1 MSENNNENYKIILE
15 YIKDLSIET
24 PNVQALTFV
33 RQNLSNYIMDIDIST
48 VALKNNALEVT
59 TKLTL
64 QDKKDSLEKSFFEIK
79 YATVIGIDTNISDK
93 KIIGK
98 IVLCDLQKEIY
109 PKIKEIFL
117 GLIKKS
123 GYPELTFEKAVDFEK
138 LYIDKFNWR
147 NFFLFLFLRI
157 AYVVRAHV
165 RQVLLFRHDIQFLNF
180 LKTDFRYFFQLL
192 DQV

>member
-1 MSENNNENYKIILE
+1 MSEEQFKIILE

-24 PNVQALTFV
+24 PNVATLTYV
-33 RQNLSNYIMDIDIST
+33 RENLSNYVMDIDISSL
-48 VALKNNALEVT
+48 VLKNKALEVT

-64 QDKKDSLEKSFFEIK
+64 SDKKESNEKAFFEIK
-79 YATVIGIDTNISDK
+79 YASVITINEMVKDK
-93 KIIGK
+93 KVIGK

-123 GYPELTFEKAVDFEK
+123 GYPELTFEKEVDFEK
-138 LYIDKFNWR
+138 LYIDKFNWS

-157 AYVVRAHV
+157 AYAVRAHV